1 MAAIV
6 LDLLLVLVLLGYLAA
21 GVRNG
26 LVRSLG
32 GIAGVAAGGVL
43 AYLSIPLVSQW
54 VPNAAWRVP
63 AILAVALLLISV
75 GNAVGGAISSAIA
88 PRRDSPLRS
97 ADRLAG
103 GVAAPVVAAL
113 VVSTVALGVA
123 PLGIPVLS
131 PAISGS
137 RVLTT
142 IDSLTPGVAKGWLA
156 QARSYATEQGIPTVV
171 DAFDGTAPTLPE
183 VDLAS
188 PGLTTAAASVVRIT
202 GTAIACGQGQS
213 GSGFVTSDDRVIT
226 NAHVVAG
233 VEEPF
238 VEAPGETMRAASV
251 VYFDPVDD
259 IAVLEVP
266 GLHAAPLVTGG
277 TAEPG
282 TDGAVQGYPYGGP
295 FTSIPAGVLQVGALG
310 VQDIYGADPQPREVY
325 TLASDVEPG
334 NSGGPLLTTD
344 GVVVGLVFAKG
355 ADVENVGYAATMAEL
370 QPVLD
375 RAPGLTAPVSA
386 GTCVAD

>member
-21 GVRNG
+21 GIRNG
-26 LVRSLG
+26 FVRSLG
-32 GIAGVAAGGVL
+32 GIAGVVAGGVL

-54 VPNAAWRVP
+54 VTDAAWRVP

-75 GNAVGGAISSAIA
+75 GNAIGVAISGAVA
-88 PRRDSPLRS
+88 PRRDSPLRTV
-97 ADRLAG
+97 DRLAG

-113 VVSTVALGVA
+113 VASTVASGVA

-137 RVLTT
+137 TVLRT
-142 IDSLTPGVAKGWLA
+142 IDAATPQAAKTWLA
-156 QARSYATEQGIPTVV
+156 QARSYATEEGIPTIV
-171 DAFDGTAPTLPE
+171 DAFEGAPPTLPE

-202 GTAIACGQGQS
+202 GTALACGQGQS
-213 GSGFVTSDDRVIT
+213 GSGFVAADDRVIT

-233 VEEPF
+233 VDEPF
-238 VEAPGETMRAASV
+238 VEAPGETARPASV

-259 IAVLEVP
+259 IAVLDVP
-266 GLHAAPLVTGG
+266 GLAAATLPTAATAAPG
-277 TAEPG
+277 TN
-282 TDGAVQGYPYGGP
+282 GAVQGYPFGGP
-295 FTSIPAGVLQVGALG
+295 FTSIPAGVLQVGTLA

-344 GVVVGLVFAKG
+344 GAVIGLVFAKG
-355 ADVENVGYAATMAEL
+355 ADVENVGYASTMAEL
-370 QPVLD
+370 QPVVD
-375 RAPGLTAPVSA
+375 QAAGLTDPVAA
-386 GTCVAD
+386 GACIRD